1 MTLAT
6 FRRLALALPQAIESE
21 HMNHPDFRVG
31 GKIFATL
38 LPDKGLG
45 MVKLKPDQ
53 QKMLVKAHPEIF
65 MPVPGGWGRGGATN
79 VRLKTAKSAILK
91 EALLLAWRNT
101 APDSLAESLEEKT
114 PRR

>member
-1 MTLAT
+1 MTLES
-6 FRRLALALPQAIESE
+6 FRRLALALPETIESE

-45 MVKLKPDQ
+45 MVKLTPDQ

-65 MPVPGGWGRGGATN
+65 LPVPGGWGIRGATN
-79 VRLKTAKSAILK
+79 VRLKSAKVSIVR
-91 EALLLAWRNT
+91 EALMLGWRNT
-101 APDSLAESLEEKT
+101 APQHLTEESES
-114 PRR
+114 

>member
-1 MTLAT
+1 MTLTA
-6 FRRLALALPQAIESE
+6 FRKLALSLPHAIESE

-53 QKMLVKAHPEIF
+53 QKMLVKAHPEMF

-79 VRLKTAKSAILK
+79 VQLKTAKAAILK

-101 APDSLAESLEEKT
+101 APESLADASEE
-114 PRR
+114 